1 MTIYFLNCGTM
12 RPYFPAV
19 QNGVTCFLVETTQG
33 PVLVD
38 TGFGTRDYL
47 APNRS
52 MSFFLRMMRSKR
64 DVSETAY
71 HQVQRLGY
79 KPEDVRHIIQT
90 HLHLDHA
97 GGLVDFPGAQVH
109 VLKAEHNHAMSHR
122 SWEYHPEHWAHK
134 PSWVLH
140 ETQGE
145 KWFEFDAIKLE
156 GFEPEIWLV
165 PLTGH
170 TPGHTAVAIQQ
181 DQTRPEHSRRDWV
194 MHGGDA
200 VPFDMKVDEVPEWI
214 TKKLLGPHLPRLRE
228 FMKAHPEVKIV
239 GSHMSWEFYERV

>member
-1 MTIYFLNCGTM
+1 MTVHFLNCGTM
-12 RPYFPAV
+12 QPYFPPV
-19 QNGVTCFLVETTQG
+19 KNGVTCFLVETNLG

-47 APNRS
+47 APNRA
-52 MSFFLRMMRSKR
+52 MKFFLRLMRSAR
-64 DVSETAY
+64 DVNETAF

-79 KPEDVRHIIQT
+79 KPEDVKHIIQT

-97 GGLVDFPGAQVH
+97 GGLGDFPHAKIH
-109 VLKAEHNHAMSHR
+109 VLRAEHDHVLSHG

-134 PSWVLH
+134 PDWVLH
-140 ETQGE
+140 ELSGE
-145 KWFEFDAIKLE
+145 KWYSFDAIKLE

-170 TPGHTAVAIQQ
+170 TPGHMAVAIKQ
-181 DQTRPEHSRRDWV
+181 DQAWV

-200 VPFDMKVDEVPEWI
+200 VPFDMKVDEVNEWI
-214 TKKLLGPHLPRLRE
+214 TNKMLGPHLSRIRE
-228 FMKAHPEVKIV
+228 FIKAHPEVKIV
-239 GSHMSWEFYERV
+239 GSHMNWEFYEKA